1 MGLHMPP
8 LSDLLPL
15 PSKPLISIVGAGGK
29 TTTMYTLA
37 AELAA
42 QGKKVIT
49 TTTTNIYIPQANET
63 DTLII
68 VTETPTLLDMVHGAW
83 KQHQRVTVASKVMEN
98 GKLAGVSL
106 EQPFELLQNG
116 GADVVIVEADGARHK
131 MIKAPAVHEPVV
143 PSQTNMALIVMSAE
157 ALNHPL
163 RAEIAHRPEHI
174 AALLD
179 ISVGD
184 TLTPALLARLLTH
197 EQGGLKHIPRQ
208 AVIQLLV
215 THVSSSKH
223 EFIRELASLVRR
235 SPHLSG
241 VYGSSSPGE
250 WFSIS

>member
-1 MGLHMPP
+1 MPQ
-8 LSDLLPL
+8 LSDLLHL
-15 PSKPLISIVGAGGK
+15 PPKPLVSIVGAGGK

-42 QGKKVIT
+42 QDKKVIT
-49 TTTTNIYIPQANET
+49 TTTTNIYIPRSGET

-68 VTETPTLLDMVHGAW
+68 ATETPTLLDMVYKAW
-83 KQHQRVTVASKVMEN
+83 KQHRRVTVASKAIEG
-98 GKLAGVSL
+98 GKLAGVPP
-106 EQPFELLQNG
+106 EQPFELLQKG

-131 MIKAPAVHEPVV
+131 MVKAPAMHEPVV
-143 PSQTNMALIVMSAE
+143 PLQTNVALIVMSAE
-157 ALNHPL
+157 AINQPL
-163 RAEIAHRPEHI
+163 SAEIAHRPERI

-208 AVIQLLV
+208 AVIQLLI
-215 THVSSSKH
+215 THVSSSKL

-235 SPHLSG
+235 SPRLSG
-241 VYGSSSPGE
+241 VYGSSSPNE
-250 WFSIS
+250 WLSIS